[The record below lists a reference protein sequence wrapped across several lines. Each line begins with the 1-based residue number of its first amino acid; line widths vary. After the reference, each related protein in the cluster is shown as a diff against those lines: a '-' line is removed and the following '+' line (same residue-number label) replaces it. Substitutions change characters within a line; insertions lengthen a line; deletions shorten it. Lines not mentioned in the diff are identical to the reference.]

1 MRTEQTPHSLS
12 AGFTLIELIVAIGL
26 IIILFGGGISAYL
39 RVDRRQSLANVC
51 SEIEQFARAA
61 QKRARVGDKPAA
73 CNRLRAYRVSRTAT
87 GPDLISLQ
95 AICDSGTYLIE
106 SYSVPTAFT
115 ITQISAMNFR
125 VLHGGLQE
133 TGPISVTARST
144 SPNYQCQFTVGS
156 GGSVSATTIT
166 QY

>member
-1 MRTEQTPHSLS
+1 MRTEQTTQSLS
-12 AGFTLIELIVAIGL
+12 AGFTLIELMVAIAL
-26 IIILFGGGISAYL
+26 MIILFGGGISAYL
-39 RVDRRQSLANVC
+39 RVDRRQSLVNVC

-73 CNRLRAYRVSRTAT
+73 CSRLQAYRVSRTAT

-95 AICDSGTYLIE
+95 AVCDNGTYLIE
-106 SYSVPTAFT
+106 SYSVPTVFT
-115 ITQISAMNFR
+115 ITQISPMNFR

-133 TGPISVTARST
+133 SGPLSVIARST
-144 SPNYQCQFTVGS
+144 SPNYECQFSVES